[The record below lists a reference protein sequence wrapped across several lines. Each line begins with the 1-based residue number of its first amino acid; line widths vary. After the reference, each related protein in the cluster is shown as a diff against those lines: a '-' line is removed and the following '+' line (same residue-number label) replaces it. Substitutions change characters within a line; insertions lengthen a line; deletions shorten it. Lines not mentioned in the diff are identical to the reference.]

1 MKEHFTGSAEWHARI
16 EYGGKVAGAGFLI
29 APDTVLTCAHV
40 AQYAEEAGL
49 AVTFVACRDRPT
61 VQARVVH
68 HGGWAGHP
76 TDPGDLVVL
85 KLERDVPV
93 RPAALAPVG
102 VAYGARPRK
111 LVVYGFP
118 AGYNEGTLAECRIT
132 ARQLISE
139 EWVQLEAW
147 QQGGQPLARGF
158 SGAAVALED
167 TGEVVGMVTAASGAR
182 DVRNGRMMP
191 TEVMTRHWPDLELLT
206 RTANTSAAASPS
218 ASVPVSRT
226 VENWRATVSGSPVWD
241 LVKPAHP
248 DRPAGLKEQAGEV
261 VARLAGFYD
270 TARGGISDDPW
281 HDENLAPRIAHR
293 TNHLIRVLWPD
304 SEPRLASAEAALLA
318 LLPFLYQAYRTS
330 NAAELATDVD
340 PARLDELD
348 ELTPAASLRRK
359 YEVLLRGHGRLVRQA
374 KRGHLHGDPDGERE
388 VGWWLFHQ
396 WANQQAGN
404 LDRLL
409 AAVCPEGSDIRRV
422 LDPEL
427 VTRLVTCVQV
437 PPQELFDVTREGH
450 LRAEEFQLN
459 LRGLE
464 YPKVRERLTGSLFA
478 IAHRMAI
485 EVTDLPSV
493 VVEHVGIPYALSP
506 GRVLRTLEEEKASW
520 SDQRDAL
527 RLKATCDHPAIVDA
541 LTEHTRRLELLLR
554 HVRHADIPGLGTLP
568 AYASASDLRSP
579 DGNGTPGPVNGVIR
593 FRLDEARVQELLM
606 GENLYRDRSL
616 AIRELYQNALD
627 ACRYRH
633 ARTKAD
639 DPHTGYQGRIEFTQG
654 VEEGRHFLE
663 CRDNGIGMDETILSQ
678 AFSQAGVRFTDLP
691 DFKDEQQEW
700 DRRGIRMHPTSR
712 FGIGVLSYFML
723 ADEIRVTTRRMDTR
737 RELTVIITGPGH
749 YFQVRSSD
757 EPRRG
762 PGTSVR
768 LYLRDGDTAPSCVRE
783 LRRLLG
789 IAEFDTVAEHGSQ
802 KETWQAN
809 VLRPREAPRLRP
821 DGFDAHGALL
831 SWSDDSGRL
840 DGQVVWCEGGGGILV
855 DGIHVE
861 PRERRGVLTDPD
873 NRRQLRGVVVNL
885 SGRSLPRRLST
896 DRAEILDEDV
906 SDKVERLIRASLPA
920 LVTSRVVRRGK
931 EEPWLTAKWLA
942 EVAGRSPGLA
952 DIVTD
957 AAGEH
962 GCELELH
969 GQPSP
974 VARAGFFPQD
984 VHIVHRDHSG
994 LSETEASL
1002 GETLAGKVYSDP
1014 DDVTLLWRLL
1024 GQRPNAELEAL
1035 AEIVPDLNRVEGVLA
1050 ARPSDVLI
1058 RTAYFQNW
1066 DYRLW
1071 PDDEYGREQL
1081 GTPGHSLFVA
1091 TVCGT
1096 SYTDV
1101 VARLRQLRLPA
1112 PAPYGAEPVADSINL
1127 ALLSDDLHGLNRD
1140 EDPLT
1145 WLTTDE
1151 PVPPGHLLK
1160 AHHALG
1166 ISVSEAACRMKTFG
1180 FEVPEDACLLDTQDK
1195 ETLRLLSRN
1204 LNGDWP
1210 WLTPAEPVAIGQV
1223 LAAAAELGWPVPE
1236 VTSRLRSHG
1245 LEVNLDPAHEP
1256 RADDLLSQG
1265 AQWGWNIRDL
1275 TGMTEETVPPGAVA
1289 DVAVQHDVPLAEI
1302 SRRIAAVGL
1311 TPPPALPDRADS
1323 SDLVFLRVDADEDS
1337 PWLSAGAE
1345 VPLLHVAHAS
1355 GVTGLPPAAVASRL
1369 RAYGLVPPDAPFPES
1384 LGPDDVTLVRRER
1397 DGSSMRSSYTPGER
1411 VPTHRVITVS
1421 VELRMPL
1428 RDVIDRLAQYGLGTS
1443 YEPLPTAPDELD
1455 PALVL
1460 LGPEHNR
1467 STRRW
1472 LDWNEPVPP
1481 HHLISAPARLEIEPD
1496 EVAEALS
1503 ALGFRI
1509 PEYRADEWDEVDR
1522 RLCVESH
1529 SKDSETIRLPLGLG
1543 QPISDFLLIARY
1555 ADLPVDELVRRLTR
1569 LGVDLQ
1575 RVVDAVHAA
1584 LPHVPGLE
1592 WEGGSP

>member
-49 AVTFVACRDRPT
+49 AVTFVACRDQPS

-85 KLERDVPV
+85 KLEREVTV

-147 QQGGQPLARGF
+147 QQGGQPLAKGF

-206 RTANTSAAASPS
+206 RTANTSAAASASASASPS
-218 ASVPVSRT
+218 ALAGASRT
-226 VENWRATVSGSPVWD
+226 EENWRATVVDSPVWD
-241 LVKPAHP
+241 LVKPAYP
-248 DRPAGLKEQAGEV
+248 DRPAGLKKQAGEV
-261 VARLAGFYD
+261 AARLAGFYD
-270 TARGGISDDPW
+270 RARGGISDDPW

-304 SEPRLASAEAALLA
+304 PEPGLASAEAALLA

-330 NAAELATDVD
+330 TAAELATDVD
-340 PARLDELD
+340 PARLDEL
-348 ELTPAASLRRK
+348 TSAAPLRRK

-404 LDRLL
+404 LDGLL

-639 DPHTGYQGRIEFTQG
+639 DPHNGYQGRIEFTQG

-749 YFQVRSSD
+749 YFQVRSSG

-831 SWSDDSGRL
+831 SWSDGSGRL

-896 DRAEILDEDV
+896 DRTEILDEDV

-920 LVTSRVVRRGK
+920 LVTSRVVRQGK
-931 EEPWLTAKWLA
+931 EEPWLTTKWLA

-969 GQPSP
+969 GQPSSM
-974 VARAGFFPQD
+974 ARAGFFPQD
-984 VHIVHRDHSG
+984 AHIVHRARSG
-994 LSETEASL
+994 ITDTEATL
-1002 GETLAGKVYSDP
+1002 GETPAGKVFQGP
-1014 DDVTLLWRLL
+1014 DDVALLWRLL
-1024 GQRPNAELEAL
+1024 GQRPNPELDAL
-1035 AEIVPDLNRVEGVLA
+1035 AEIVPELTKVKSVLA

-1058 RTAYFQNW
+1058 RTAHFRDWNN
-1066 DYRLW
+1066 RLW
-1071 PDDEYGREQL
+1071 PRDDSSAAQL
-1081 GTPGHSLFVA
+1081 CAPGHALFVA
-1091 TVCGT
+1091 TVCGA
-1096 SYTDV
+1096 SYADV
-1101 VARLRQLRLPA
+1101 VERFRKLGLPTR
-1112 PAPYGAEPVADSINL
+1112 GGHDAEPLVDSINL
-1127 ALLSDDLHGLNRD
+1127 ALLSRDLHGLNRD
-1140 EDPLT
+1140 DGPLS
-1145 WLTTDE
+1145 WLSTDE

-1160 AHHALG
+1160 AHHVLG
-1166 ISVSEAACRMKTFG
+1166 ISVAEAAYRMRTFG
-1180 FEVPEDACLLDTQDK
+1180 FEVPEDSCLLDTPDK
-1195 ETLRLLSRN
+1195 GTLKLLSQQ
-1204 LNGDWP
+1204 LNSDWP
-1210 WLTPAEPVAIGQV
+1210 WLSPAKPVVTGEVLARAARLGRPVAEISE
-1223 LAAAAELGWPVPE
+1223 EL
-1236 VTSRLRSHG
+1236 RRHG
-1245 LEVNLDPAHEP
+1245 LNVDLDPAHEP
-1256 RADDLLSQG
+1256 LLDGLISLGRAWS
-1265 AQWGWNIRDL
+1265 WNIGHLR
-1275 TGMTEETVPPGAVA
+1275 TMTEETVPPGALA
-1289 DVAVQHDVPLAEI
+1289 HAAVQRNAPLQEI
-1302 SRRIAAVGL
+1302 SQQVEALGFTA
-1311 TPPPALPDRADS
+1311 PAPLPDYAEGD
-1323 SDLVFLRVDADEDS
+1323 DLVILRLDAEES
-1337 PWLSAGAE
+1337 GPWLNSGAE
-1345 VPLLHVAHAS
+1345 VSLRHVAQAS
-1355 GVTGLPPAAVASRL
+1355 SRSGLPPAAVAARL
-1369 RAYGLVPPDAPFPES
+1369 RAYGVIPPDAPFPDS
-1384 LGPDDVTLVRRER
+1384 MGPDDVTLVRPDRNDFLSEA
-1397 DGSSMRSSYTPGER
+1397 SYTPGEQ
-1411 VPTHRVITVS
+1411 VPGHHVLAVS
-1421 VELRMPL
+1421 AALRMPP
-1428 RDVIDRLAQYGLGTS
+1428 RDVIARLARYGLDTPF
-1443 YEPLPTAPDELD
+1443 EQLPTVEGEFDSAV
-1455 PALVL
+1455 ARI
-1460 LGPEHNR
+1460 GNAQ
-1467 STRRW
+1467 RW
-1472 LDWNEPVPP
+1472 LDWGKPVPP
-1481 HHLISAPARLEIEPD
+1481 HHLISASARREIEPD
-1496 EVAEALS
+1496 DVVEALA

-1509 PEYRADEWDEVDR
+1509 PEYRADQWDEIDR
-1522 RLCVESH
+1522 RLCVRKH
-1529 SKDSETIRLPLGLG
+1529 SKDPEVSHLPLGLNR
-1543 QPISDFLLIARY
+1543 PIADFLLIARF
-1555 ADLPVDELVRRLTR
+1555 ADLPIDELVRRLTR

-1592 WEGGSP
+1592 WEGGSS